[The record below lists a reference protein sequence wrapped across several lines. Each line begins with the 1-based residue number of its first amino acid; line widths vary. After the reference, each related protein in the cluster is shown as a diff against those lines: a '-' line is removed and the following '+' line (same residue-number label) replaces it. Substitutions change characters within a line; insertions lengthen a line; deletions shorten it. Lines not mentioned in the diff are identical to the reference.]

1 MMDSLRTHVKGWLG
15 MVIIAGIS
23 LSFILVGLQSYT
35 GDGSEAPLAEVAD
48 RKIYQA
54 DVNNAYQQRVA
65 QLKQQYADQYSPDLF
80 SEEGLRNDALNQLV
94 QEQLILHTVDSDG
107 YAVSD
112 QAVLDVIGKL
122 DAFQTNGQFDK
133 NLYNELLQ
141 AKGLT
146 SAGFVQQVKVGLI
159 RDQFVRG
166 IVDTTLVDDSEVDDF
181 YRLNN
186 QIRDIEYITLPIADY
201 VDNVSVRAD
210 ELQKNYQQNEHLYK
224 TPEQVSVDYVEL
236 SLANLMAEIKPT
248 ETELKAFYESEKES
262 FTVEGRRRAS
272 HILFEAPDGTAE
284 KESEAKRKLAEEVLL
299 KIQQGGD
306 YIALAEEYSDDIG
319 SAKNGGDLGIINKGM
334 MDDMFEEA
342 LSQLTVNQVSE
353 VTQTAYGFH
362 IIKLTEL
369 EEPKVQSY
377 EDAKEK
383 VLLSYKQQEAGE
395 KFYQLS
401 ERLAELSFENPE
413 SLDVLVDELGLETK
427 HQGLFSKESGDDVA
441 ANDKVRHAAFTEDFL
456 AGNNS
461 EVVELEPE
469 HLLVL
474 HLSEHKPASTKSLD
488 EVKAE
493 VELSVRQHKAG
504 IELKAKADTLLQET
518 LSAKALKVVAEKND
532 IPLTVA
538 GPITRNDKTVPQAL
552 IRDVFSMSH
561 PADNQPSF
569 RTSFIEN
576 GDIVIVALNKI
587 TDGKKVDID
596 EKSRDSFKKFL
607 ARLKGEVTLAA
618 ALANLSVGADVV
630 FANKPK

>member
-1 MMDSLRTHVKGWLG
+1 MMESLRAHVKGWLG

-48 RKIYQA
+48 RKIYQS
-54 DVNNAYQQRVA
+54 DVNNAYRQRVA
-65 QLKQQYADQYSPDLF
+65 QLKEQYADQYSPDLF
-80 SEEGLRNDALNQLV
+80 SEEALRNDALNQLV
-94 QEQLILHTVDSDG
+94 QEQLILHTVDTDG

-122 DAFQTNGQFDK
+122 DAFQTDGQFDK
-133 NLYNELLQ
+133 NLYEELLQ

-146 SAGFVQQVKVGLI
+146 SAGFVQQVKVGLV

-166 IVDTTLVDDSEVDDF
+166 IVDTTLVDDSEIDDF

-186 QIRDIEYITLPIADY
+186 QVRDIEYITLPLADY
-201 VDNVSVRAD
+201 IDKVLVSAE

-224 TPEQVSVDYVEL
+224 IPEQVSVDYVEL
-236 SLANLMAEIKPT
+236 SLASLMAEMNPV
-248 ETELKAFYESEKES
+248 EAELKAFYEGEKES

-272 HILFEAPDGTAE
+272 HILFEAPDGTME
-284 KESEAKRKLAEEVLL
+284 KESEAKRKLAEDVLL
-299 KIQQGGD
+299 QIQQGGD
-306 YIALAEEYSDDIG
+306 FIALAKEYSDDIG
-319 SAKNGGDLGIINKGM
+319 SAKKGGDLGIINKGM
-334 MDDMFEEA
+334 MDDMFEDA

-353 VTQTAYGFH
+353 VTRTPYGFH

-369 EEPKVQSY
+369 EETKVQSY
-377 EDAKEK
+377 GDAKEK
-383 VLLSYKQQEAGE
+383 VLLSFKQQVAGE

-413 SLDVLVDELGLETK
+413 SLDVLVDELGLVIK
-427 HQGLFSKESGDDVA
+427 HLDLFAQDSGVGVA

-456 AGNNS
+456 VGNNS

-474 HLSEHKPASTKSLD
+474 HLSEHKPASTKSFD
-488 EVKAE
+488 DVKAA

-504 IELKAKADTLLQET
+504 VELKAKADALLQDT
-518 LSAKALKVVAEKND
+518 VSSKVLKVVAEKND

-538 GPITRNDKTVPQAL
+538 GPITRNDKTVPQTL

-561 PADNQPSF
+561 PVDNQASF
-569 RTSFIEN
+569 RTSTIEN
-576 GDIVIVALNKI
+576 GDIIIVSLNKI
-587 TDGKKVDID
+587 TDGKKMDID
-596 EKSRDSFKKFL
+596 DKSRDSFKKFL

-630 FANKPK
+630 FANKPR